1 MGTTEAAVELTRGIG
16 TPRLIDL
23 ALRLEAKNLTSAEE
37 LALAILAGNA
47 DAIMAAVDAAQE
59 EYANG
64 TYRVPVKVVADWNK
78 TLMVYTPGQWAVN
91 ANIHRVRDDMME
103 FRNDLAASGVGA
115 GVIVLKAGDKFEVYE
130 SAAPGV
136 EVKAVKEA
144 A

>member
-1 MGTTEAAVELTRGIG
+1 MGTTDAAVQLTRAIR

-23 ALRLEAKNLTSAEE
+23 ALRAEAGHLTKAEE
-37 LALAILAGNA
+37 LALRILEGQA

-78 TLMVYTPGQWAVN
+78 TLLVYTHHSEVDPDITDIATGGLERLRARLVAEEAQVLVLN
-91 ANIHRVRDDMME
+91 A
-103 FRNDLAASGVGA
+103 GA
-115 GVIVLKAGDKFEVYE
+115 KLEVYE

-136 EVKAVKEA
+136 EVKAADA